1 MEMDTLRPV
10 RPARP
15 IAAYI
20 GGKKRLAPL
29 IVERIGAI
37 PHRSYAE
44 PFIGM
49 GGVFLRRDR
58 RPPAEIINDVSGEV
72 VNLFRVV
79 QRHPDALEAQF
90 RFLLT
95 ARATYDVL
103 QATDPCGLTDIE
115 RAARFLYLQRASY
128 GGRVTKQNFGVS
140 PLESAAVDRRKLR
153 PLIDGLAERL
163 AGVVI
168 ENLPYGA
175 FLERYDGPGVLFYLD
190 PPYHGSEDD
199 YGAGVFPPGEFERMA
214 THLAGLKG
222 RFLLSINDTPE
233 IRRIFAA
240 FPMEEVRLRYTIG
253 RGAATEAAELL
264 ICDARSAG
272 CRPQRSLFD
281 NPHSRELSG

>member
-1 MEMDTLRPV
+1 METTHLRPV

-29 IVERIGAI
+29 IIERIGAI

-44 PFIGM
+44 PFVGM
-49 GGVFLRRDR
+49 GGIFLRRDR
-58 RPPAEIINDVSGEV
+58 RPSAETINDISGEV

-79 QRHPDALEAQF
+79 QRHAEELERAF
-90 RFLLT
+90 RFLVT
-95 ARATYDVL
+95 ARATYEVL
-103 QATDPCGLTDIE
+103 QATDPRSLTDIE

-128 GGRVTKQNFGVS
+128 GGKVAGQTFGVS
-140 PLESAAVDRRKLR
+140 PWEPGAVDRRKLR
-153 PLIDGLAERL
+153 PLIEALNERL
-163 AGVVI
+163 ASVVI
-168 ENLPYGA
+168 ENLPYGT
-175 FLERYDGPGVLFYLD
+175 FIERYDRPGVLFYLD

-199 YGAGVFPPGEFERMA
+199 YGAGVFLPGEFERMA
-214 THLAGLKG
+214 AQLGGLKG

-253 RGAATEAAELL
+253 RASTTDAAELL
-264 ICDARSAG
+264 ICDARSAD
-272 CRPQRSLFD
+272 CLPQRSLFD
-281 NPHSRELSG
+281 IRA

>member
-1 MEMDTLRPV
+1 MEMTTLRPV

-44 PFIGM
+44 AFVGM
-49 GGVFLRRDR
+49 GGVFLRRDQ
-58 RPPAEIINDVSGEV
+58 RPPAETINDISGEV

-79 QRHPDALEAQF
+79 QRHAEAMEAEF

-95 ARATYDVL
+95 ARATYDAL
-103 QATDPCGLTDIE
+103 QAIDPRSLTDIE

-128 GGRVTKQNFGVS
+128 GGKVTGQNFGVS
-140 PLESAAVDRRKLR
+140 PLESGAVDRRKLR

-168 ENLPYGA
+168 ENLPYA
-175 FLERYDGPGVLFYLD
+175 VFLERYDGPRVLFYLD

-214 THLAGLKG
+214 AQLAGLKG

-253 RGAATEAAELL
+253 RSAATDAAELL
-264 ICDARSAG
+264 ICDVRSAD

-281 NPHSRELSG
+281 IRA

>member
-1 MEMDTLRPV
+1 METTLLRPV

-44 PFIGM
+44 PFVGM
-49 GGVFLRRDR
+49 GGIFLRRDQ
-58 RPPAEIINDVSGEV
+58 RPPAETINDISGEV

-79 QRHPDALEAQF
+79 QRHAEAMEAEF
-90 RFLLT
+90 RFLVT
-95 ARATYDVL
+95 SRATYELL
-103 QATDPCGLTDIE
+103 QATDPRRLTDIE

-128 GGRVTKQNFGVS
+128 GGKVTGQTFGVS
-140 PLESAAVDRRKLR
+140 PLESGAVDRRKLR
-153 PLIDGLAERL
+153 PLIEGLAERL

-175 FLERYDGPGVLFYLD
+175 FLERYDGPAVLFYLD

-199 YGAGVFPPGEFERMA
+199 YGAGVFPPSEFERMA
-214 THLAGLKG
+214 AQLAGLKG

-253 RGAATEAAELL
+253 RSAATEAAELL
-264 ICDARSAG
+264 ICDARSADY
-272 CRPQRSLFD
+272 RPQRSLFD
-281 NPHSRELSG
+281 IRV